1 MIVKF
6 FANKKGGGVATIDYL
21 LNNRVEKNQ
30 ARVLKGNEVL
40 SRKFI
45 NMIQNK
51 QKVTVGCLSFEE
63 QNIDEKLKYKL
74 MQEFE
79 ETLLAGLQKEQYNIL
94 WVEHTDK
101 DRLELNFVIP
111 KVELSS
117 KKALQPYYHKADLPI
132 VETWQDLTN
141 LKYQFTNPKDPLKS
155 RHVNT
160 SKTEIRLAKNYEFL
174 DAELQKLVRNK
185 KITSRENLINILKNN
200 NIEITRVGNEYIS
213 LKLPNSK
220 KARRFKHDI
229 YSSKFANLDSLEI
242 LKQEKN
248 NAIANFNNMDIENE
262 INRLSQKLQ
271 KYTVDKAIKNT
282 NKYPLRAEIR
292 SEMKQRL
299 IFNQGD
305 KKDDTTGNEII
316 KRIRAKREAKQRAL
330 QELEAERVRVQKLFA
345 NDSRRLA
352 STIRSIREGYERWIS
367 DVAKS
372 IQGVANE
379 INKIKILEKYKNK
392 FIEKYQQKQLHK
404 QRM

>member
-6 FANKKGGGVATIDYL
+6 FANKKGGSVAAIDYL
-21 LNNRVEKNQ
+21 LNKRVETNEAK
-30 ARVLKGNEVL
+30 VIVGNEEL
-40 SRKFI
+40 TRKLI
-45 NMIQNK
+45 NIIQNK
-51 QKVTVGCLSFEE
+51 QKVTAGCISFEE
-63 QNIDEKLKYKL
+63 KSIDEALKYQL

-79 ETLLAGLQKEQYNIL
+79 DMLLAGLQKEQYNIL

-101 DRLELNFVIP
+101 NRLELNFVIP
-111 KVELSS
+111 KIELTS
-117 KKALQPYYHKADLPI
+117 KKALQPYYHKADLSR

-141 LKYQFTNPKDPLKS
+141 LKYNFTNPKDPSKS
-155 RHVNT
+155 RSVNT
-160 SKTEIRLAKNYEFL
+160 LKTEIILTKNYESL
-174 DAELQKLVRNK
+174 DIELQRLVAVG
-185 KITSRENLINILKNN
+185 KITSRDNLLNVIKHN
-200 NIEITRVGNEYIS
+200 NIEITRIGDEYIS

-220 KARRFKHDI
+220 KARRFKHDV
-229 YSSKFANLDSLEI
+229 YSYKFTSLDCLESF
-242 LKQEKN
+242 KQEQN
-248 NAIANFNNMDIENE
+248 TEIENFNNMDIEYE
-262 INRLSQKLQ
+262 INRLSEKLQ

-330 QELEAERVRVQKLFA
+330 QELEAERIGVQKLFA

-352 STIRSIREGYERWIS
+352 STIREFRDRYERWIS
-367 DVAKS
+367 RIRKS
-372 IQGVANE
+372 IKGVANE

-392 FIEKYQQKQLHK
+392 FIEKYQQKQLHR